1 MPTIS
6 NYKVTMGLLE
16 KHGLNAKKRLGQ
28 NFIIDP
34 SIVKKIAENSGA
46 TRLTTAIE
54 IGPGLGALT
63 QQLSLVANEVIA
75 IEIDD
80 DMVEVLKDS
89 LDVENVKIIHQD
101 FLEVDLSQFS
111 HLEDVVVCANVPY
124 YITTPILFKLIESDL
139 KLSQITLMVQKEVA
153 ERLSA
158 KVKTKEY
165 NALSVMMDYLFEHKL
180 LFKVPA
186 ACFYPKPRVDSSVVS
201 LKYKHSKQV
210 HDQKKFFDFVKTCF
224 VQRRKTLHNNLKAIL
239 DSTQIEKLFL
249 INNLK
254 PSVRAQE
261 LTTQQFIEMY
271 RSIYET

>member
-1 MPTIS
+1 MS
-6 NYKVTMGLLE
+6 LLE

-46 TRLTTAIE
+46 TNTTTAIE

-63 QQLSLVANEVIA
+63 QQLSYIANQVVA
-75 IEIDD
+75 IEIDN

-89 LDVENVKIIHQD
+89 MDVDNVQVIHQD
-101 FLEVDLSQFS
+101 FLEVDLSQFN

-158 KVKTKEY
+158 KVGSKEY

-186 ACFYPKPRVDSSVVS
+186 ACFYPKPRVDSMVIT
-201 LKYKHSKQV
+201 LKFKHSIKVQ
-210 HDQKKFFDFVKTCF
+210 DQQKFFDFVKTCF
-224 VQRRKTLHNNLKAIL
+224 VQRRKTLNNNLKEIL
-239 DSTQIEKLFL
+239 DNHEIEKLF
-249 INNLK
+249 IDNNLK

-261 LTTQQFIEMY
+261 LTTNQFIDMY
-271 RSIYET
+271 RSVYEA

>member
-34 SIVKKIAENSGA
+34 SVVKKIAENSGA
-46 TRLTTAIE
+46 TRLTTTIE

-89 LDVENVKIIHQD
+89 LDVDNVKIIHQD

-124 YITTPILFKLIESDL
+124 YITTPILFKLIESDM

-158 KVKTKEY
+158 KVGSKEY
-165 NALSVMMDYLFEHKL
+165 NALSVMMDYLFDHKL

-186 ACFYPKPRVDSSVVS
+186 ACFYPKPRVDSMVIS
-201 LKYKHSKQV
+201 LKYKNSQLVK
-210 HDQKKFFDFVKTCF
+210 DQQKFFDFVKTCF
-224 VQRRKTLHNNLKAIL
+224 VQRRKTLNNNLKEIL
-239 DSTQIEKLFL
+239 DSYQIEKLFL
-249 INNLK
+249 DNKLK

-261 LTTQQFIEMY
+261 LTTSQFIEMY
-271 RSIYET
+271 RGVYET